1 MRIELKVSDMM
12 REIEI
17 MRANKIKTNT
27 KRV

>member
-1 MRIELKVSDMM
+1 MRIELKVIDMM

-17 MRANKIKTNT
+17 MRANKIKPNT